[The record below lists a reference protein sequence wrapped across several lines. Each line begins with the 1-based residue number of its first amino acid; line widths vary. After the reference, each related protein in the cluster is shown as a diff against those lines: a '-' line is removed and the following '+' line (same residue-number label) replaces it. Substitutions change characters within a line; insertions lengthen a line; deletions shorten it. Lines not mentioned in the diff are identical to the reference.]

1 MRVPNLKSR
10 IRRLEEAEN
19 IDGVQESDISRL
31 LDDLV
36 SAVNVEMDGGKDP
49 QDLKQAA
56 DLESALQNVQCKGAR
71 G

>member
-36 SAVNVEMDGGKDP
+36 SAVNVEMDGSKDP

-56 DLESALQNVQCKGAR
+56 DLESALQNMQYKGAR